1 MPSRL
6 EPLLKLH
13 ATEPDDPFLTY
24 SIGLEH
30 TNHGSPADAI
40 AWFDKTLA
48 LDPHYHYA
56 YFQKAKALDA
66 LDRTEEAAAV
76 LNEGIRQ
83 ACEGGDAKAEGE
95 LAGLLDMI
103 GGD

>member
-1 MPSRL
+1 MPDRL

-13 ATEPDDPFLTY
+13 ADEPEDPFLTY

-30 TNHGSPADAI
+30 NNHGSPADAVE
-40 AWFDKTLA
+40 WFDKTIA

-66 LDRTEEAAAV
+66 LDRTDDAHTT
-76 LNEGIRQ
+76 LREGIEQ
-83 ACEGGDAKAEGE
+83 AHRGGDAKAEGE
-95 LAGLLDMI
+95 LTGLLDML
-103 GGD
+103 GG